1 VITSRLLLVGPFE
14 GARRGGDTPG
24 GGFRTRET
32 GSSELVLV
40 SQRFLAFA
48 TIWALGSTLPGAS
61 PRANEPVLVELF
73 TSEGCSSCPPA
84 DRVLARL
91 LSAPPAGVELIALG
105 EHVDYWDSLGWKDR
119 YSSPDFT
126 QRQEAYARRLGLSG
140 PYTPQLVVDGRIELV
155 GSDEGAAR
163 RAISTAARNGGG
175 FATARVVREDASHLY
190 LDVSAEWAGSGAADV
205 LVAFVEGHARSDVS
219 RGENAGRT
227 LDHVAVALSLAPV
240 GHGTGSFQGSVRVP
254 RPGTTGADRLVVFA
268 QEPNGGPI
276 RAAGTVELR

>member
-1 VITSRLLLVGPFE
+1 M
-14 GARRGGDTPG
+14 RRGDAPG
-24 GGFRTRET
+24 GDFRTRET
-32 GSSELVLV
+32 GSSELVHV
-40 SQRFLAFA
+40 SQRFLAFM
-48 TIWALGSTLPGAS
+48 TIWAVGSALPGAF

-126 QRQEAYARRLGLSG
+126 QRQEAYARRLGLRG
-140 PYTPQLVVDGRIELV
+140 PYTPQLVVDGRIQVV
-155 GSDEGAAR
+155 GSDEPAAR
-163 RAISTAARNGGG
+163 AAVLEAARTAVGL
-175 FATARVVREDASHLY
+175 ATARVVREDASHLF
-190 LDVSAEWAGSGAADV
+190 LDVSAEWPVPRAAEV
-205 LVAFVEGHARSDVS
+205 LVALVQDHARSEVS

-227 LDHVAVALSLAPV
+227 LDHVAIVLSLTPV
-240 GHGTGSFQGSVRVP
+240 GRGTGSFRESVLVP
-254 RPGTTGADRLVVFA
+254 RAGTARADRLVVLA

-276 RAAGTVELR
+276 RAAGAVELR